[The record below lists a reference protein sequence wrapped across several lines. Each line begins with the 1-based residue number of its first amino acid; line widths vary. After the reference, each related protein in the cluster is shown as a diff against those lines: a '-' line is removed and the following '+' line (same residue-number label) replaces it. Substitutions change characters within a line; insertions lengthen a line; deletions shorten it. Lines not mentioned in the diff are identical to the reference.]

1 MASFEKRG
9 KKWRAR
15 LRINGADMSRT
26 FTTKAEAKA
35 WAAQMEAEASAGALQ
50 IAPAHL
56 TVGDLLRRYLEQET
70 PKKRGARSE
79 TIRIKR
85 LIGDGKVGADPLCG
99 IPLNQVGRADIVDW
113 RERRL
118 KEVSPATVA
127 RELST
132 IKAVFTWATRELGWY
147 AVSPAANVSPPKKP
161 LPRVRR
167 VSDDEVALLMTACGL
182 EDGQQPIN
190 KTQQAVHAFRL
201 AIETAM
207 RAGELLSLKWEN
219 IDFNLRVAH
228 LEMTKNGEP
237 RDVPLSS
244 RAIELLRLME
254 GLHPVKVFTVAPGTM
269 DVLFRRVRD
278 LADLKDLH
286 FHDSRA
292 EALTRLSKKVDV
304 MRLARISGHKDI
316 KILYNTYYRETAED
330 IALLLD

>member
-9 KKWRAR
+9 KRWRVR
-15 LRINGADMSRT
+15 LRINGADMSRS
-26 FTTKAEAKA
+26 FATKAEAKA
-35 WAAQMEAEASAGALQ
+35 WAAQMEAEASAGTLH

-70 PKKRGARSE
+70 PKKRGQRSE

-85 LIGDGKVGADPLCG
+85 MLGEGKADTDPLCH
-99 IPLNQVGRADIVDW
+99 IPLNRVGRADIVDW

-118 KEVSPATVA
+118 KEIAPASVA

-147 AVSPAANVSPPKKP
+147 NVSPAANVSPPQKSP
-161 LPRVRR
+161 PRVRR
-167 VSDDEVALLMTACGL
+167 VTDDEVALLMTACGL
-182 EDGQQPIN
+182 KEGMQPYN
-190 KTQQAVHAFRL
+190 KTQEAVHAFRL

-207 RAGELLSLKWEN
+207 RAGEILSLRWEHV
-219 IDFNLRVAH
+219 DFARRVAH
-228 LEMTKNGEP
+228 LEITKNGDP

-244 RAIELLRLME
+244 RAVELLRMME
-254 GLHPVKVFTVAPGTM
+254 GKHPQKVFTVSPKTM

-278 LADLKDLH
+278 MADLKDLH

-304 MRLARISGHKDI
+304 MRLARISGHRDI

-330 IALLLD
+330 IAKLLD